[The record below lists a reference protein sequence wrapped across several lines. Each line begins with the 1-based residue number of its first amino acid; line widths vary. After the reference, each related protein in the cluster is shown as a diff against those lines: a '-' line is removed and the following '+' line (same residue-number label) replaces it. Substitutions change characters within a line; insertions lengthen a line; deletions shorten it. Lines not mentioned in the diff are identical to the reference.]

1 MAHIVQVAT
10 INWPD
15 CRCDGWRVLSATI
28 VDAATTADNVI
39 ATNLCSAGAIPI
51 LAALVLAT
59 VAAPVLTTILAAPVA
74 ALVAVPAVAGA

>member
-28 VDAATTADNVI
+28 VDAATTADNAI
-39 ATNLCSAGAIPI
+39 ATNLCSAGSI
-51 LAALVLAT
+51 
-59 VAAPVLTTILAAPVA
+59 TILAAPLLAIFA
-74 ALVAVPAVAGA
+74 ASVAVSALAGSVADA